1 MATTNGFVH
10 LLVILPGTGSSS
22 MACARVGPSPTNNE
36 LLAVQRT
43 ASDSEHAGAFKNS
56 IVDALTT
63 ALISRRQVSAIHAS
77 GSAIITRLSIE

>member
-10 LLVILPGTGSSS
+10 LLTILPGNGSSL
-22 MACARVGPSPTNNE
+22 ACTRIGPSPNNTE
-36 LLAVQRT
+36 LLLVQRG

-63 ALISRRQVSAIHAS
+63 ALISRRQVSAFHAS
-77 GSAIITRLSIE
+77 SSASITGLSIE